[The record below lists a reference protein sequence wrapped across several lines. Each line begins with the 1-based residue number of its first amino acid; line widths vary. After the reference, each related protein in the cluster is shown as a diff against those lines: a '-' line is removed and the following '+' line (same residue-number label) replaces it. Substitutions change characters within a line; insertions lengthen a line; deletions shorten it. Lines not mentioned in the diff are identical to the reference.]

1 MTDNYEMRLR
11 ALEEVV
17 FATPKQA
24 QREPWQELLDR
35 VSQTWG
41 GHEVTYD
48 VIVSSVLNDLA
59 IMKREETLP
68 EMRKQLLA
76 QIVDACN
83 RYYVDPPETLGN
95 EYERYPSVEGLLGA
109 SMKVRD
115 IDDDGVHMWEFDLS
129 RVRRYALKWLIQMFE
144 GES

>member
-1 MTDNYEMRLR
+1 MSDDIETRLQ
-11 ALEEVV
+11 ALEEAV

-24 QREPWQELLDR
+24 QREPWQELLDK
-35 VSQTWG
+35 VSETWG

-59 IMKREETLP
+59 IMKRGDIQP
-68 EMRKQLLA
+68 GDQQQLLA

-109 SMKVRD
+109 SMRVRD
-115 IDDDGVHMWEFDLS
+115 IDDNGAHMWELNLS
-129 RVRRYALKWLIQMFE
+129 AVRRYALKWLIQMFE
-144 GES
+144 GQS